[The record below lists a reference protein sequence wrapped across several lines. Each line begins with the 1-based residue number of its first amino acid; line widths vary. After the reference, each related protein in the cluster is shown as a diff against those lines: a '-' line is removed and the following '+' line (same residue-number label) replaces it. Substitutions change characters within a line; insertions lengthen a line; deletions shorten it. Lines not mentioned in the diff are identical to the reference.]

1 MLITLAELVTKNQ
14 HTKITI
20 NIYIKHNIVTPITLS
35 CTLMRFRYGG
45 VRIVYAQ

>member
-20 NIYIKHNIVTPITLS
+20 NINNKHNITALITL
-35 CTLMRFRYGG
+35 FGGIYG
-45 VRIVYAQ
+45 YDLNAN